1 MQLSFS
7 RIGGDARPSHH
18 ACNPMRWSLQPNGGC
33 NQPYAPSLCHP
44 IRPRRRGL
52 CGARLYTGCA
62 GCAGGARAAGLRAG
76 RRGGVCA
83 CRRAHCHCGRR
94 FIGRCALGPTT
105 LPCSKPSPNLDP
117 DSDPS
122 LQLEPEPQPCSPNP
136 NQVSVRSCGVSR
148 SAPILSQT
156 PAARPS
162 PPRCW
167 RAHGCYAAQ
176 ARLEPQPR
184 MRPETQP
191 QPQPPQLP
199 QPPPPRR
206 RAALQSCSWE
216 IRASGMWAPRRSR
229 VRLTPAPCRAAA
241 WPHSVYWF
249 MRQSRPPTA
258 RGALTLL
265 RTAAFW
271 TK

>member
-1 MQLSFS
+1 MEAATNQMHLTCATLYVPGDVGCAALASS
-7 RIGGDARPSHH
+7 LGALRALEVLELQDCGLGDAA
-18 ACNPMRWSLQPNGGC
+18 ACAL
-33 NQPYAPSLCHP
+33 ADAL
-44 IRPRRRGL
+44 
-52 CGARLYTGCA
+52 TTTA
-62 GCAGGARAAGLRAG
+62 GSALGGARSR
-76 RRGGVCA
+76 
-83 CRRAHCHCGRR
+83 
-94 FIGRCALGPTT
+94 PTT
-105 LPCSKPSPNLDP
+105 LFCPKPNPNLDP

-122 LQLEPEPQPCSPNP
+122 LQPELEPQPCDPNP
-136 NQVSVRSCGVSR
+136 NQASVRSCGVSR

-167 RAHGCYAAQ
+167 KAHGCYAAR

-216 IRASGMWAPRRSR
+216 IRASEMSAPRRSR
-229 VRLTPAPCRAAA
+229 VRLTPAPCRAAV

-249 MRQSRPPTA
+249 MRQS
-258 RGALTLL
+258 
-265 RTAAFW
+265 
-271 TK
+271 